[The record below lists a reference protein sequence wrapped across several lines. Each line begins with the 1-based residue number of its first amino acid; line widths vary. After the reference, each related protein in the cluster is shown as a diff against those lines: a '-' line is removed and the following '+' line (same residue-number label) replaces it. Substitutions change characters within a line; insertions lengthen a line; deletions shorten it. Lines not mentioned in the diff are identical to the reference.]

1 MADTT
6 TTFGKSKFF
15 VQLKKIFQSTFVVKL
30 RKQLAAL
37 ISLFLLVAI
46 FASRAEYFLTLNNLL
61 TVGLQTAVIGVIAV
75 GMTYVVITGGI
86 DLSVGSI
93 LAFSGM
99 VVGFCIDNTE
109 EIGGLGLPI
118 VPAIVLGLLA
128 GTLCG
133 LANGF
138 FIAKANI
145 PPFISTLGLMI
156 TLRGLALIITNA
168 KPIFIDSLSYELI
181 AGGTIFGIVPYP
193 VIYLLVIGVVFA
205 FILRRTVVGKRV
217 YALGSNEEAARLSG
231 VNVVRTKLFVYGL
244 SGFLCAVSS
253 VILSS
258 RLVSAQPTEGAGY
271 ELEAIAAVVIGGAS
285 LSGGRGTIIGTI
297 IGAFIISVSRNGL
310 NMLNVSA
317 SWQLIM
323 IGIVILLTVF
333 IDQRRRKLQKG

>member
-1 MADTT
+1 MANALN
-6 TTFGKSKFF
+6 TFIQSNFF
-15 VQLKKIFQSTFVVKL
+15 TKLK
-30 RKQLAAL
+30 KQLAAL
-37 ISLFLLVAI
+37 VSLFLLILV
-46 FASRAEYFLTLNNLL
+46 FSLSAEFFFTANNLL
-61 TVGLQTAVIGVIAV
+61 TIGLQTAVIGVIAV

-99 VVGFCIDNTE
+99 IIGFSIE
-109 EIGGLGLPI
+109 KGLPI
-118 VPAIVLGLLA
+118 VPAIILGLIA

-168 KPIFIDSLSYELI
+168 KPIFIDSLAYEMI
-181 AGGTIFGIVPYP
+181 AGGTILSVPYP
-193 VIYLLVIGVVFA
+193 VIYLLVISIVFA
-205 FILRRTVVGKRV
+205 FVLRRTVVGKRV

-231 VNVVRTKLFVYGL
+231 VNVARTKLFVYGL
-244 SGFLCAVSS
+244 SGFLCAVSGT
-253 VILSS
+253 ILSS
-258 RLVSAQPTEGAGY
+258 RLISAQPTEGMGY

-285 LSGGRGTIIGTI
+285 LSGGRGTIVGTV
-297 IGAFIISVSRNGL
+297 IGAFIISISRNGL

-317 SWQLIM
+317 SWQLIT
-323 IGIVILLTVF
+323 IGIVILSTVY
-333 IDQRRRKLQKG
+333 IDQRRRRRIKEGKYKTT